1 MKVEIEEHELVDLLR
16 ARVQV
21 LEEDARVGVWRGARI
36 KTLEALMKQDQIIL
50 GNKMTEIQK
59 LAARVAELELNNLQ
73 YAKDL
78 NSKHDGSWDEVKRL
92 EHQIEG
98 LKFEAAI
105 TTASDICNREMI
117 EWLVKR
123 CVFLKCQFPSGASW
137 QWTNTSVRGL
147 TAAVLAKIDEEPG

>member
-59 LAARVAELELNNLQ
+59 LAARVAELELN
-73 YAKDL
+73 K
-78 NSKHDGSWDEVKRL
+78 
-92 EHQIEG
+92 
-98 LKFEAAI
+98 
-105 TTASDICNREMI
+105 
-117 EWLVKR
+117 
-123 CVFLKCQFPSGASW
+123 
-137 QWTNTSVRGL
+137 
-147 TAAVLAKIDEEPG
+147 